1 MVNIFELLT
10 EEKEKVKELNK
21 LKVGL
26 VEQKR
31 LRELDEADIWLTT
44 DFKALGATNDKMRTA
59 IVTKRLNEFP
69 NTYEQKR
76 AKISTIEAEIRL
88 IREIIG
94 VMREFGV
101 DEIDLEEKEEDK
113 DEGTSE
119 TVTE

>member
-1 MVNIFELLT
+1 MKLRHQI
-10 EEKEKVKELNK
+10 LNK
-21 LKVGL
+21 
-26 VEQKR
+26 E
-31 LRELDEADIWLTT
+31 
-44 DFKALGATNDKMRTA
+44 
-59 IVTKRLNEFP
+59 

-101 DEIDLEEKEEDK
+101 DEIDLEGKEEDK

>member
-10 EEKEKVKELNK
+10 EEKEKIEEIGK
-21 LKVGL
+21 LKISL

-44 DFKALGATNDKMRTA
+44 DFKGLGATNDKMRTA

-76 AKISTIEAEIRL
+76 AKISVLESEVKL
-88 IREIIG
+88 IRDIIM
-94 VMREFGV
+94 VMKEFGV
-101 DEIDLEEKEEDK
+101 DEIDLEKDK
-113 DEGTSE
+113 DEESGDPAPE
-119 TVTE
+119 